1 MPNYF
6 YASER
11 KKKITGTKIKERKFY
26 ENFSLDRVVLYEN
39 LSVLYYFLDGR
50 EIRAGKIERMDERGE
65 ARDPEPGGGGRGR
78 IHRDRLPCTFFMV
91 NR

>member
-1 MPNYF
+1 MHLK
-6 YASER
+6 E

-50 EIRAGKIERMDERGE
+50 KIRAGKVERMDE
-65 ARDPEPGGGGRGR
+65 ARDPLPGGRGGESIGIGYR
-78 IHRDRLPCTFFMV
+78 VLFLW
-91 NR
+91 

>member
-1 MPNYF
+1 MHLK
-6 YASER
+6 E

-50 EIRAGKIERMDERGE
+50 EIRAGKVERMGERGE
-65 ARDPEPGGGGRGR
+65 ARDPLPGGGGGG

>member
-1 MPNYF
+1 MHLK
-6 YASER
+6 E

-50 EIRAGKIERMDERGE
+50 EIRAGKVERMGERGE
-65 ARDPEPGGGGRGR
+65 ARDPLPGGGGGGSIGIGYRV
-78 IHRDRLPCTFFMV
+78 LFLW
-91 NR
+91 

>member
-1 MPNYF
+1 MHLK
-6 YASER
+6 E

-50 EIRAGKIERMDERGE
+50 EIRAGKVERMGERGE
-65 ARDPEPGGGGRGR
+65 ARDPLPGGGEGG
-78 IHRDRLPCTFFMV
+78 DPSGSVTVYFFYGK
-91 NR
+91 

>member
-1 MPNYF
+1 MHLK
-6 YASER
+6 E

-50 EIRAGKIERMDERGE
+50 KIRAGKVERMGERGE
-65 ARDPEPGGGGRGR
+65 ARDPLPGGGGENPSGSV
-78 IHRDRLPCTFFMV
+78 TVYFFYGK
-91 NR
+91 